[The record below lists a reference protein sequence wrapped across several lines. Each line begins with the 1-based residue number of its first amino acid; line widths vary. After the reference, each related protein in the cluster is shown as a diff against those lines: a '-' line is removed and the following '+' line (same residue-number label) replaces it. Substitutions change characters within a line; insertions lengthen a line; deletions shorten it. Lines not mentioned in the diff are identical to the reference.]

1 MSILEALLLGLI
13 QGLTEFIPI
22 SSTAHLTI
30 AGRMFDLIDPNN
42 PQQWTAF
49 IAVIQLGTLVAV
61 IVYFWTDI
69 IKIITGFISSNLAL
83 LRKRELSAEQLRY
96 ARLGWL
102 IIIGSLPIAVVGLLF
117 RDVIEGSLTKDLRV
131 IAGSLIGL
139 AIVLTIAEMVGKQKR
154 GMEHLRVTDAVTVG
168 IAQVFALIPG
178 SSRSGT
184 TITGGL
190 FAGLT
195 REAAARFSFLLSIP
209 AIAASGLLE
218 LPEALR
224 SVQQSAGDG
233 IQLGWTQLI
242 IATLAAAI
250 SGYAS
255 IAFLLR
261 FLQRHTTYLFV
272 GYRIALG
279 LVLIALVLA
288 GIT

>member
-30 AGRMFDLIDPNN
+30 AGRMLDLIDPNN

-61 IVYFWTDI
+61 IVFFWTDI
-69 IKIITGFISSNLAL
+69 INIVSGFITSNLAL
-83 LRKRELSAEQLRY
+83 LRKRPLSAAQIKY
-96 ARLGWL
+96 AKLGWL
-102 IIIGSLPIAVVGLLF
+102 IIIGSLPIAIVGLLF

-139 AIVLTIAEMVGKQKR
+139 AIILTIAEIIGKQKR
-154 GMEHLRVTDAVTVG
+154 GMDQLRVSDALTVG
-168 IAQVFALIPG
+168 VAQVFALIPG

-218 LPEALR
+218 LPEAMR
-224 SVQQSAGDG
+224 SVTESAGDA
-233 IQLGWTQLI
+233 IQIGWAQI
-242 IATLAAAI
+242 ILATLAAAV

-272 GYRIALG
+272 GYRVALG
-279 LVLIALVLA
+279 VVLIVLILA
-288 GIT
+288 GMT

>member
-1 MSILEALLLGLI
+1 MSILEALLLGLV

-30 AGRMFDLIDPNN
+30 AGRMFNLIDPNN
-42 PQQWTAF
+42 PKQWTAF
-49 IAVIQLGTLVAV
+49 IAVIQLGTLIAV

-69 IKIITGFISSNLAL
+69 IKIIHGFVTSNLAR
-83 LRKRELSAEQLRY
+83 LRKENLSPEQREY
-96 ARLGWL
+96 AKLGWL

-117 RDVIEGSLTKDLRV
+117 REVIEGSLTKDLRV

-139 AIVLTIAEMVGKQKR
+139 AIILIIAEMTGKQKR
-154 GMEHLRVTDAVTVG
+154 GMRHLRVSDSIMVG
-168 IAQVFALIPG
+168 VAQVFALIPG

-195 REAAARFSFLLSIP
+195 RETAARFSFLLSIP

-218 LPEALR
+218 LPEAVR
-224 SVQQSAGDG
+224 SVQHSAGEA
-233 IQLGWTQLI
+233 IEIGWTQI
-242 IATLAAAI
+242 IVATLAAAL

-261 FLQRHTTYLFV
+261 FLQSHTTYLFV

-279 LVLIALVLA
+279 IVLIALILA
-288 GIT
+288 GMT

>member
-1 MSILEALLLGLI
+1 MSILEALLLGLV

-30 AGRMFDLIDPNN
+30 AGRMFNLIDPNN
-42 PQQWTAF
+42 PKQWTAF
-49 IAVIQLGTLVAV
+49 IAVIQLGTLIAV

-69 IKIITGFISSNLAL
+69 IKIIHGFVTSNLAR
-83 LRKRELSAEQLRY
+83 LRKENLSPEQREY
-96 ARLGWL
+96 AKLGWL
-102 IIIGSLPIAVVGLLF
+102 IIIGSQPIAVVGLLF
-117 RDVIEGSLTKDLRV
+117 REVIEGSLTKDLRV

-139 AIVLTIAEMVGKQKR
+139 AIILIIAEMTGKQKR
-154 GMEHLRVTDAVTVG
+154 GMRHLRVSDSIMVG
-168 IAQVFALIPG
+168 VAQVFALIPG

-195 REAAARFSFLLSIP
+195 RETAARFSFLLSIP

-218 LPEALR
+218 LPEAVR
-224 SVQQSAGDG
+224 SVQHSAGEA
-233 IQLGWTQLI
+233 IEIGWTQI
-242 IATLAAAI
+242 IVATLAAAL

-261 FLQRHTTYLFV
+261 FLQSHTTYLFV

-279 LVLIALVLA
+279 IVLIALILA
-288 GIT
+288 GMT